1 MASVIHENLN
11 SYQPNYDPNFL
22 SEDEEEYCPLC
33 IEPLDITD
41 KNFFPCPC
49 GYQICQFCYNNIR
62 QNPELNG
69 RCPACRRKYDDESVR
84 YKVLSP
90 EELKLETAKLARREK
105 ERKQREKEKKDI
117 EYNNRKHLAGM
128 RVIQKN
134 LVYVIGVNP
143 PVPFE
148 DVGNTL
154 KSEKYFGQYGKINK
168 IVVNKKNSH
177 GGNDNYHGHHSPGY
191 GVYITFASKDDA
203 AKCIAQ
209 VDGTYMD
216 GRLIKA
222 AYGTTKYCSSYL
234 RGLPCPNPNCMF
246 LHEPGEEADS
256 FNRRELHN
264 KQQLSHPQNT
274 VGGISGSTPSSS
286 SSNTATHNVFKSNTA
301 TNGAHSST
309 NANNNSSFNPSSTNS
324 PLSIKTHLHGHDAGN
339 NTSTSTPVLT
349 PAPIPT
355 GANPWGISQSSTPIT
370 TLNLS
375 KNMSSNNIPT
385 LGELHNDT
393 LHNNSHSNIAA
404 TFGLSNL
411 NKGINTNNTTTA
423 NGNNGSTRENN
434 KKKNNNNAPEKKY
447 VDPYDSS
454 RTAVEFLDSTIQFLS
469 NYENHEIKFK
479 DNLIDDEEYSKYPS
493 LFSWNNI
500 KTSEKSEYILRD
512 KLIGILAT
520 KPVDYSASV
529 IQFLQSVG
537 ASGVVPIT
545 ALPNS
550 VSNNPNPTSPSF
562 QNNENLLND
571 QGLTNKNVLLQLQQ
585 QQGLS
590 TATPPPPPGIYP
602 MNQMQQV
609 QQKQPQKGQ
618 RQGHDSNQLP
628 HMHETGITN
637 STDLLNQLI
646 KGRKITT
653 SN

>member
-1 MASVIHENLN
+1 MASVIHDKLN
-11 SYQPNYDPNFL
+11 SYQHSYDPNFL
-22 SEDEEEYCPLC
+22 SEDEDEYCPLC

-84 YKVLSP
+84 YNVLSP
-90 EELKLETAKLARREK
+90 EELKLETAKLARREREK
-105 ERKQREKEKKDI
+105 KQREKEKKDI

-177 GGNDNYHGHHSPGY
+177 SGNDNYHGHHSPGY

-209 VDGTYMD
+209 ADGTYMD
-216 GRLIKA
+216 GKLIKA

-264 KQQLSHPQNT
+264 KQHQPHSQNYLGNT
-274 VGGISGSTPSSS
+274 SGSTTSSL
-286 SSNTATHNVFKSNTA
+286 SSNTATHNIFKSTTT
-301 TNGAHSST
+301 TNGAHSSI
-309 NANNNSSFNPSSTNS
+309 NNNHNNTFNRSSTNS
-324 PLSIKTHLHGHDAGN
+324 PLSIKTHLNGHDAGN
-339 NTSTSTPVLT
+339 HTSTPTPVLT

-355 GANPWGISQSSTPIT
+355 GANPWGISQSSTPIP

-375 KNMSSNNIPT
+375 KSTSSNNIHT
-385 LGELHNDT
+385 LGELNQNTSHNGSQ
-393 LHNNSHSNIAA
+393 NNISA

-411 NKGINTNNTTTA
+411 NKGAT
-423 NGNNGSTRENN
+423 NGNNGSTRENG
-434 KKKNNNNAPEKKY
+434 KKKNNTNVPEKKY

-454 RTAVEFLDSTIQFLS
+454 RTAVNFLDSRIQFLS
-469 NYENHEIKFK
+469 NYENHEIKFR

-500 KTSEKSEYILRD
+500 KTSEKSENILRG
-512 KLIGILAT
+512 KLISILAA

-537 ASGVVPIT
+537 SSGVDPIT
-545 ALPNS
+545 TLPNS
-550 VSNNPNPTSPSF
+550 VGNNPNATSPSS
-562 QNNENLLND
+562 QNNDSMLNEH
-571 QGLTNKNVLLQLQQ
+571 GFTNKNVLLQLQQ
-585 QQGLS
+585 QGLN
-590 TATPPPPPGIYP
+590 TATPPPPGIYP
-602 MNQMQQV
+602 MSHMQQ
-609 QQKQPQKGQ
+609 QQHIQTP
-618 RQGHDSNQLP
+618 DSTQIP
-628 HMHETGITN
+628 HTHEIGTTN

-646 KGRKITT
+646 KGRKVAT
-653 SN
+653 SS